1 MQPVQLPDQLYQQA
15 QQRAHAAGFQSVDE
29 YVAQIV
35 ESDVSAASEDFDH
48 FFTPEIVAEL
58 DQIRAEIQAG
68 AKTYSSEEVDEF
80 FRQKSQAWRETHG
93 N

>member
-1 MQPVQLPDQLYQQA
+1 MHPVQLPDQLYQKA
-15 QQRAHAAGFQSVDE
+15 QQRAQAAGFQSVDE
-29 YVAQIV
+29 YVAEIV
-35 ESDVSAASEDFDH
+35 ESDVSAALEDYDH

-58 DQIRAEIQAG
+58 DQIRAEVQAG

-80 FRQKSQAWRETHG
+80 FRQKSQARRETHG

>member
-1 MQPVQLPDQLYQQA
+1 MHPVQRPDQLYQQA

-29 YVAQIV
+29 YVAEIV
-35 ESDVSAASEDFDH
+35 ESDVSAAAEDFDH
-48 FFTPEIVAEL
+48 FFTPEIVSEL
-58 DQIRAEIQAG
+58 DQIRSEVQAG

-80 FRQKSQAWRETHG
+80 FRQKSQTWRETHG